1 LRGEEMNMQND
12 TISLE
17 EKERKLA
24 QFLEAHTTEDLM
36 IKVQTYYP
44 SFRSHSDILH
54 KLSKMEL
61 SSSVQNTLILYSL
74 ATNKQNRLTH
84 KVLGLANLCKKL
96 NIKSA
101 HAAIMFFK
109 QYYSFHYSFHYA

>member
-1 LRGEEMNMQND
+1 MNMHND

-24 QFLEAHTTEDLM
+24 LFLEAYTTEELM
-36 IKVQTYYP
+36 IEVQAYYP

-54 KLSKMEL
+54 KLGKMEL
-61 SSSVQNTLILYSL
+61 SSSVQNTLILYAL
-74 ATNKQNRLTH
+74 ATNKQNRFTH
-84 KVLGLANLCKKL
+84 TVLALANLCKKL

-101 HAAIMFFK
+101 RAAIMFFK
-109 QYYSFHYSFHYA
+109 QYYSFHYA